1 MWSMITKSFQD
12 FMGTGLIMGWY
23 LLVLAY
29 LWFTEKD
36 RRKRVLLLYVPLMVL
51 VLYFNPLFARLVY
64 RAVGDEIYYRLLW
77 LLPVTV
83 VVAYGTVC
91 IYGRLKNRKKYW
103 FAALSAVLVMVSGSC
118 IYTSPHFH
126 RAENLYHMP
135 QAVVDICDAIQVEGR
150 EVMAV
155 FPKEMLSLVRQY
167 TPLVCMPYGR
177 EMLVS
182 RWQADNPLYDAMEAE
197 VLDMNVILPLAK
209 TYSSH
214 FVIVPEW
221 KEIVGNVEDYG
232 FVLVNRIDGY
242 VIYQD
247 TSVYIGL

>member
-1 MWSMITKSFQD
+1 MWSMITTSFQN

-23 LLVLAY
+23 LLTLVY
-29 LWFTEKD
+29 LWITEKD
-36 RRKRVLLLYVPLMVL
+36 RRKRVLLLYVPLAVL
-51 VLYFNPLFARLVY
+51 ALYFNPLFARLVY
-64 RAVGDEIYYRLLW
+64 AAVGDEIYYRLLW

-91 IYGRLKNRKKYW
+91 VYDRIKSRRKYW
-103 FAALSAVLVMVSGSC
+103 FAALCAVLVTVSGSC
-118 IYTSPHFH
+118 IYASPHFH
-126 RAENLYHMP
+126 KAENLYHMP

-214 FVIVPEW
+214 FVIVPEG
-221 KEIVGNVEDYG
+221 KEVVGNVEDYG
-232 FVLVNRIDGY
+232 FVLVDRIDGY

-247 TSVYIGL
+247 PGVYIGL

>member
-23 LLVLAY
+23 LLVLVY

-91 IYGRLKNRKKYW
+91 IYGRIKSRKKYW
-103 FAALSAVLVMVSGSC
+103 FAALSAVLVTVSGSC
-118 IYTSPHFH
+118 IYASPHFH

-197 VLDMNVILPLAK
+197 VLDMDVILPLSK

-214 FVIVPEW
+214 FVIVPEG

-232 FVLVNRIDGY
+232 FVLVDRIDGY

>member
-1 MWSMITKSFQD
+1 MWRLITGSFQN

-23 LLVLAY
+23 LLTLVY

-36 RRKRVLLLYVPLMVL
+36 RRRRVLLLYLPLAVL
-51 VLYFNPLFARLVY
+51 ALYFNPLFARLVY
-64 RAVGDEIYYRLLW
+64 GAVGDEIYYRILW
-77 LLPVTV
+77 LLPVTI
-83 VVAYGTVC
+83 VVAYGTACV
-91 IYGRLKNRKKYW
+91 YGRIKSRKKYW

-118 IYTSPHFH
+118 VYCSPHFH

-182 RWQADNPLYDAMEAE
+182 RWGADNPLYDAMEAE

-214 FVIVPEW
+214 FVIVPEG
-221 KEIVGNVEDYG
+221 KETVGNVEDYG
-232 FVLVNRIDGY
+232 FVLVDRIDGY

-247 TSVYIGL
+247 TGVYIGL

>member
-1 MWSMITKSFQD
+1 MITISFQN

-23 LLVLAY
+23 LLVLVY
-29 LWFTEKD
+29 LWLTEKD
-36 RRKRVLLLYVPLMVL
+36 RRKRVLLLYVPLAVL
-51 VLYFNPLFARLVY
+51 LLYFNPLFARLVY
-64 RAVGDEIYYRLLW
+64 AAVGDEIYYRLLW
-77 LLPVTV
+77 LLPVTI

-91 IYGRLKNRKKYW
+91 IYGRVKGRKKYW
-103 FAALSAVLVMVSGSC
+103 FAALSAALVMVSGSC
-118 IYTSPHFH
+118 IYASPHFH

-197 VLDMNVILPLAK
+197 VLDMDVILPLAK

-214 FVIVPEW
+214 FVIVPER

-232 FVLVNRIDGY
+232 FVLVDRIDGY